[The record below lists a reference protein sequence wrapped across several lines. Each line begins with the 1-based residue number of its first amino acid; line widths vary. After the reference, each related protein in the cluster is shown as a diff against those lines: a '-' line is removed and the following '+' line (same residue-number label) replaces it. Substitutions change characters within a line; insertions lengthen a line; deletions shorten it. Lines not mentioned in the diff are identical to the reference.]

1 MNLRFPY
8 ANLGVFAYGVSK
20 KLIPYA
26 FWPVSAYGQSKLN
39 MKGIILAFSLMFLGI
54 AAGAQEVNV
63 VDDWKIVKD
72 EVVDGVRY
80 VVATPSAKV
89 CSKQIDIEIN
99 KRGVIQKV
107 VYTRG
112 CEGNAKGI
120 GALIKGMKVDEAI
133 ERLEGITCG
142 KRGTSCP
149 DQLARILKSL
159 K

>member
-1 MNLRFPY
+1 
-8 ANLGVFAYGVSK
+8 
-20 KLIPYA
+20 
-26 FWPVSAYGQSKLN
+26 
-39 MKGIILAFSLMFLGI
+39 MKGLIFAFAFMLFSMSAMG
-54 AAGAQEVNV
+54 QEQQAVV
-63 VDDWKIVKD
+63 SDVDDFAIVKD

-89 CSKQIDIEIN
+89 CSKQIDIEI
-99 KRGVIQKV
+99 KDGIIQKV

-120 GALIKGMKVDEAI
+120 GALIKDMSVEEAI
-133 ERLEGITCG
+133 RRLEGINCG

-149 DQLARILKSL
+149 DQLAKILKAL